1 MYFKILELK
10 MGKITYMLVG
20 TLLQAEKEWK
30 AMEEGVYKLL
40 KGQKLEAI
48 GKPQNKTAA
57 GMFPGTLA
65 KGSHLVSQ
73 PLKPD
78 HDPYTTISLL

>member
-1 MYFKILELK
+1 
-10 MGKITYMLVG
+10 
-20 TLLQAEKEWK
+20 
-30 AMEEGVYKLL
+30 MEEGVYKLL